1 MFCFS
6 LFNADAQ
13 EDNTSYACPTG
24 ENAMRRVLC
33 VLLVFTFAV
42 PFVHAAARPGDPIQ
56 LVVSPS
62 AAPRPSL
69 KYRLMPDRRDLT
81 PGNAATLY
89 YRAMASFVENS
100 ELLKE
105 IREQYWYDWLE
116 TPVKDLP
123 MEQVREKLGLARH
136 LLHEVELAS
145 RCKDCDWQIEDR
157 SEGIGLL
164 LPEVQGFR
172 NVAVVLAVRAR
183 YEIAQGK
190 WDEAART
197 LQTGYA
203 AGRHMGKG
211 PTFIHVII
219 GGAIARWMDQQVEAW
234 IQQPG
239 APNLY
244 WALTDLPRPYLNPEL
259 AVEQESRMIDR
270 MMPWVKRLDGPPMSA
285 AEVGAVA
292 AEMHKANEAFS
303 KDFGLVQP
311 SELGKISQAFFLV
324 QGYGEAKRGLLARD
338 KFTAEQIEALPE
350 FQVISLYAYLE
361 YRDSLDETLKW
372 LNIPNGVRHPGFKKS
387 AEKYQTAL
395 TRLDRMFFGGALAKL
410 LNIGGAIGATY
421 RKIYETVGRTDRRIA
436 ALECV
441 EALRLYAAQNGKWPA
456 ALADVIDVPVP
467 TDPVT
472 GKPFEYRVQEN
483 KAVLA
488 APSVTPGKSDGPD
501 AVSYEVFLRK

>member
-1 MFCFS
+1 MFRFS
-6 LFNADAQ
+6 LSNADGQ
-13 EDNTSYACPTG
+13 EDNTSYACLNG
-24 ENAMRRVLC
+24 ENAMRRILS
-33 VLLVFTFAV
+33 VLLVFAAAA
-42 PFVHAAARPGDPIQ
+42 PYVHADAKPGDPIQ
-56 LVVSPS
+56 LVVGP
-62 AAPRPSL
+62 AAAAKPSL
-69 KYRLMPDRRDLT
+69 KYRLIPDRRDLT

-100 ELLKE
+100 QLLKE
-105 IREQYWYDWLE
+105 IREQYWYDWME

-172 NVAVVLAVRAR
+172 NVGVVLAVRAR

-211 PTFIHVII
+211 PTFIHVLI

-270 MMPWVKRLDGPPMSA
+270 MIPWVKRLDGLPMSA
-285 AEVGAVA
+285 AEVGAA
-292 AEMHKANEAFS
+292 ASEMRKASDAFA
-303 KDFGLVQP
+303 KDYGLVQP

-338 KFTAEQIEALPE
+338 KFTAEQIKAMPE
-350 FQVISLYAYLE
+350 FQVVSLYAYLE

-372 LNIPNGVRHPGFKKS
+372 INAPNGLRHPGFKKS

-395 TRLDRMFFGGALAKL
+395 TRLDRVIFGGTLGPIL
-410 LNIGGAIGATY
+410 GIGGAIGATY
-421 RKIYETVGRTDRRIA
+421 RKIYETVGRTDRRFA

-441 EALRLYAAQNGKWPA
+441 EALRMYAAQNGKWPA
-456 ALADVIDVPVP
+456 ALADVTEVPVSP
-467 TDPVT
+467 DPVT
-472 GKPFEYRVQEN
+472 GKPFEYHVQEN

-488 APSVTPGKSDGPD
+488 APSVAPGKSDGPD

>member
-1 MFCFS
+1 
-6 LFNADAQ
+6 
-13 EDNTSYACPTG
+13 
-24 ENAMRRVLC
+24 MRRILS
-33 VLLVFTFAV
+33 VLLVLTVAV
-42 PFVHAAARPGDPIQ
+42 PFVHADGRPGDPIQ
-56 LVVSPS
+56 LVVSPA
-62 AAPRPSL
+62 AAPKPSL
-69 KYRLMPDRRDLT
+69 NYRLMPDRRDLT

-100 ELLKE
+100 QLLTV
-105 IREQYWYDWLE
+105 IREQDWSDWLE

-136 LLHEVELAS
+136 LLHEIEVAS
-145 RCKDCDWQIEDR
+145 HYKDCDWQIEDR
-157 SEGIGLL
+157 PEGIGLL

-203 AGRHMGKG
+203 VGRHMGKG
-211 PTFIHVII
+211 PTFIHVLV
-219 GGAIARWMDQQVEAW
+219 GSAIARLMDQQVEAW
-234 IQQPG
+234 VQQP
-239 APNLY
+239 ATPNLY
-244 WALTDLPRPYLNPEL
+244 WALTDLPRPYLDPEL

-270 MMPWVKRLDGPPMSA
+270 MIPWVKRLDGPPMLA
-285 AEVGAVA
+285 AEVSAVA

-311 SELGKISQAFFLV
+311 SELRKIGQAFFLV

-338 KFTAEQIEALPE
+338 KYPAEQVEAMPE
-350 FQVISLYAYLE
+350 FQVVSLYAYLE

-372 LNIPNGVRHPGFKKS
+372 LNVPNGIRHPGFKKS
-387 AEKYQTAL
+387 AEKYQAAL
-395 TRLDRMFFGGALAKL
+395 TRLDRMFFGGALAP
-410 LNIGGAIGATY
+410 IFGVGDSIGASY
-421 RKIYETVGRTDRRIA
+421 LKVYAVVGRTDRRFA

-441 EALRLYAAQNGKWPA
+441 EALRMYAAANGKWPT
-456 ALADVIDVPVP
+456 ALADVAEVPVP

-472 GKPFEYRVQEN
+472 GKPFEYHVQED

>member
-1 MFCFS
+1 
-6 LFNADAQ
+6 
-13 EDNTSYACPTG
+13 
-24 ENAMRRVLC
+24 MRRILS
-33 VLLVFTFAV
+33 VLLVFVAV
-42 PFVHAAARPGDPIQ
+42 SFVQADARPGDPIR
-56 LVVSPS
+56 LVVSPA
-62 AAPRPSL
+62 AAPKPSM

-100 ELLKE
+100 QLLKE

-123 MEQVREKLGLARH
+123 MDQLREKLGQARR

-172 NVAVVLAVRAR
+172 YVAVVLAVRAR

-190 WDEAART
+190 WDDAART

-211 PTFIHVII
+211 PTFIHVLI

-234 IQQPG
+234 VQQPG

-244 WALTDLPRPYLNPEL
+244 WALTDLPRPYLDLEL
-259 AVEQESRMIDR
+259 AVDQESRMIDR

-285 AEVGAVA
+285 AEVGAAA
-292 AEMHKANEAFS
+292 AEMRKTSEAFA

-311 SELGKISQAFFLV
+311 SELGKIGQAFFLV

-338 KFTAEQIEALPE
+338 KYTAEQVEAMPQ
-350 FQVISLYAYLE
+350 FQVVSLYAYLE

-372 LNIPNGVRHPGFKKS
+372 LNVPNGFRHSGFKKS
-387 AEKYQTAL
+387 AEKYQAAV
-395 TRLDRMFFGGALAKL
+395 TRLDRMFFGGALGP
-410 LNIGGAIGATY
+410 IFGAVGDSLGATY
-421 RKIYETVGRTDRRIA
+421 VKVYAAVGRTDRRFA
-436 ALECV
+436 ALECI

-456 ALADVIDVPVP
+456 ALADVADVPVP
-467 TDPVT
+467 TDPIT
-472 GKPFEYRVQEN
+472 GKPFEYRVQED
-483 KAVLA
+483 KAVLT
-488 APSVTPGKSDGPD
+488 APSITPGKSDGPD

>member
-1 MFCFS
+1 
-6 LFNADAQ
+6 
-13 EDNTSYACPTG
+13 
-24 ENAMRRVLC
+24 MRRVLS
-33 VLLVFTFAV
+33 VLFLFTVAV
-42 PFVHAAARPGDPIQ
+42 SFVQADARPGDPIR
-56 LVVSPS
+56 LVVSPA
-62 AAPRPSL
+62 AAPKPSM

-100 ELLKE
+100 QLLKE
-105 IREQYWYDWLE
+105 IREQYWSDWLV

-123 MEQVREKLGLARH
+123 MDQVGEKLRYARH
-136 LLHEVELAS
+136 LLHEVELGG

-157 SEGIGLL
+157 PEGIGLV

-172 NVAVVLAVRAR
+172 NVATVLAVRAR

-197 LQTGYA
+197 LQIGYA

-211 PTFIHVII
+211 PTLIHVLI
-219 GGAIARWMDQQVEAW
+219 GGAIARLMGEQVEAW

-244 WALTDLPRPYLNPEL
+244 WALTDLPRPYLDPEL
-259 AVEQESRMIDR
+259 AVEQTSRMIDR
-270 MMPWVKRLDGPPMSA
+270 MIPWVKRLDGPPMSA
-285 AEVGAVA
+285 AEVGVA
-292 AEMHKANEAFS
+292 AADMRKASEAFA

-311 SELGKISQAFFLV
+311 SELEKIGQAFFLV

-338 KFTAEQIEALPE
+338 KYTTEQVEAMPE

-372 LNIPNGVRHPGFKKS
+372 VNAPNGLRHPGFKKS
-387 AEKYQTAL
+387 AEKYQVAL
-395 TRLDRMFFGGALAKL
+395 ARLDRMFFGGALVKL
-410 LNIGGAIGATY
+410 LGVGDSIGASY
-421 RKIYETVGRTDRRIA
+421 RKIYEAVGRTDRRFA

-456 ALADVIDVPVP
+456 ALADVADVPVP
-467 TDPVT
+467 TDPIT
-472 GKPFEYRVQEN
+472 GKPFEYRVQED

-488 APSVTPGKSDGPD
+488 APSITPGKSDGPD

>member
-1 MFCFS
+1 
-6 LFNADAQ
+6 
-13 EDNTSYACPTG
+13 
-24 ENAMRRVLC
+24 MRRILS
-33 VLLVFTFAV
+33 VLLVYTVAV
-42 PFVHAAARPGDPIQ
+42 PFAHADARPGDPIR
-56 LVVSPS
+56 LVVSPA
-62 AAPRPSL
+62 AAPKPSL
-69 KYRLMPDRRDLT
+69 KYRLISDRRDLT

-100 ELLKE
+100 QLLKE
-105 IREQYWYDWLE
+105 IGEQYWSDWLE

-123 MEQVREKLGLARH
+123 MEQVGEKLGQARR

-157 SEGIGLL
+157 SEGVGLL

-172 NVAVVLAVRAR
+172 YVAVVLAVRAR

-203 AGRHMGKG
+203 VGRHMGKG
-211 PTFIHVII
+211 PTFIHILV
-219 GGAIARWMDQQVEAW
+219 GGAITRMMDEQVEAW
-234 IQQPG
+234 VQQPDS
-239 APNLY
+239 PNLY
-244 WALTDLPRPYLNPEL
+244 WALTDLPRPFLDPEL

-270 MMPWVKRLDGPPMSA
+270 MIPWIKRLDGPPMSA
-285 AEVGAVA
+285 AEVGAAA
-292 AEMHKANEAFS
+292 AEMRKTVEAIT
-303 KDFGLVQP
+303 KDFGLVPP
-311 SELGKISQAFFLV
+311 SELSKISQAFFLV

-338 KFTAEQIEALPE
+338 RFTAEQVEAMPE
-350 FQVISLYAYLE
+350 FQVVCLYAYLE

-372 LNIPNGVRHPGFKKS
+372 INAPNGLRHPGFKKS
-387 AEKYQTAL
+387 AEKFKQAL
-395 TRLDRMFFGGALAKL
+395 TRLDRMFFGGALGPL
-410 LNIGGAIGATY
+410 SDIGGAIGATY
-421 RKIYETVGRTDRRIA
+421 VKVYTVVGRTDRRIA

-456 ALADVIDVPVP
+456 ALADVTDVPVP

-483 KAVLA
+483 KAVVA
-488 APSVTPGKSDGPD
+488 VPSITPGKSDGLD